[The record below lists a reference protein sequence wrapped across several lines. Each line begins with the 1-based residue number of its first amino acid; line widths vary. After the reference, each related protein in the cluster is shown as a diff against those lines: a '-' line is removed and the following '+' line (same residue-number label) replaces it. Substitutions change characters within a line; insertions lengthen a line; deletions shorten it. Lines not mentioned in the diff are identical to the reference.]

1 MKRIAVVYLAVVL
14 TLSSVLVVS
23 CSSSEGGDTGA
34 IKNTIN
40 SMWNAYNR
48 GNYAE
53 ALTYCT
59 NYGEEEDEIAQMSA
73 MKNTTGNVTVQ
84 SIENI
89 IISGSTATATVN
101 LHIAY
106 QDDSEEVN
114 LVKIDGT

>member
-1 MKRIAVVYLAVVL
+1 MKRIAVIYLAIVL
-14 TLSSVLVVS
+14 TLSSVLGVS
-23 CSSSEGGDTGA
+23 CSSEGGDTGA

-73 MKNTTGNVTVQ
+73 MKSTTGALKKNTA
-84 SIENI
+84 SP
-89 IISGSTATATVN
+89 ISAAGSVR
-101 LHIAY
+101 
-106 QDDSEEVN
+106 SK
-114 LVKIDGT
+114 KIRSPTT